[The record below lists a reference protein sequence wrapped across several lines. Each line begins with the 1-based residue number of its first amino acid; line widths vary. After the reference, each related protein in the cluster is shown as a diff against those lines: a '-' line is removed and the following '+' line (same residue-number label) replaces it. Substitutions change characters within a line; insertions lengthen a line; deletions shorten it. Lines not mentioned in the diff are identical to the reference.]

1 LVKKLATRAST
12 MSVEPPQRRRAR
24 SRSEPGWECAEWGG
38 RGREGEQERG
48 MHPDEV
54 VEGDAGSMGD
64 ESRVTQAAVAVEGL
78 PGKFGPRPRA
88 ASRTPLR
95 LEFTISG
102 TTP

>member
-1 LVKKLATRAST
+1 
-12 MSVEPPQRRRAR
+12 MGRAR
-24 SRSEPGWECAEWGG
+24 KR
-38 RGREGEQERG
+38 GEQERG

-54 VEGDAGSMGD
+54 VGGDAGSMGD